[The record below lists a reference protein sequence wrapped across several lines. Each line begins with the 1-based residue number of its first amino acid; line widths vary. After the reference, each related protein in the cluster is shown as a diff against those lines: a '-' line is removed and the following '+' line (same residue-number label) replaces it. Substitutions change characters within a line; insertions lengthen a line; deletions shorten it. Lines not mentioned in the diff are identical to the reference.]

1 MKYLIILKNVNDIY
15 SKVQNNPFSSF
26 SITVIQVNMYYPS
39 KVMSI
44 QIFIPIFLMPVLLI
58 LLNANILQNNVFLR
72 FLMYF

>member
-1 MKYLIILKNVNDIY
+1 MKYLIILKNVNDIH